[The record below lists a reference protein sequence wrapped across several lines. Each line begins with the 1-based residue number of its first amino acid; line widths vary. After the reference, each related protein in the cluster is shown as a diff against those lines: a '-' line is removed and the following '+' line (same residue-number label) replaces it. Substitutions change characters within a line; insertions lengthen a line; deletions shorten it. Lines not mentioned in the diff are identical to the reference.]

1 MANQLNWIR
10 PPSNVAMMKATDFS
24 NRDDPAEFR
33 PLNWSAVGCIL
44 LEREVS
50 ARPVIVREV
59 AGQRAAQ
66 VQFAEDKDVIQAL
79 APDRA
84 DDPLREGVLPRTVR
98 RRQNFTDANAL
109 HALAERGPVD
119 RVAIAEEVGRG

>member
-1 MANQLNWIR
+1 
-10 PPSNVAMMKATDFS
+10 MMKATDFS

-109 HALAERGPVD
+109 HALAERGAVD